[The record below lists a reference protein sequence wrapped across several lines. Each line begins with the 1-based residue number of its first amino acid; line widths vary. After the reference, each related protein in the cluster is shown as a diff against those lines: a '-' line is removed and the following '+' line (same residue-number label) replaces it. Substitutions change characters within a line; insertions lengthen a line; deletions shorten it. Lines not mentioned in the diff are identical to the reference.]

1 MMRNLLKKKSLTRND
16 ENENNGIS
24 FKSWMPIHNLAIM
37 ILYFNVS
44 MILLT
49 VRQLQSQE
57 AFFNNVT
64 LINTYTCTI
73 FFTILL

>member
-1 MMRNLLKKKSLTRND
+1 
-16 ENENNGIS
+16 
-24 FKSWMPIHNLAIM
+24 M

-57 AFFNNVT
+57 AFFSNVT

-73 FFTILL
+73 FYNFTINSIKLYYR

>member
-1 MMRNLLKKKSLTRND
+1 
-16 ENENNGIS
+16 
-24 FKSWMPIHNLAIM
+24 MPIHNLAIM

-49 VRQLQSQE
+49 VRQLQSRE
-57 AFFNNVT
+57 ALLSNVT

-73 FFTILL
+73 FYNFTINSTKLYYS

>member
-1 MMRNLLKKKSLTRND
+1 
-16 ENENNGIS
+16 
-24 FKSWMPIHNLAIM
+24 MPIHNLAIM

>member
-1 MMRNLLKKKSLTRND
+1 
-16 ENENNGIS
+16 
-24 FKSWMPIHNLAIM
+24 MPIHNLAIM

-49 VRQLQSQE
+49 VRQLQSRE
-57 AFFNNVT
+57 AFFSNVT

-73 FFTILL
+73 FFYNFTINSIKLYYS